1 MGVRK
6 LSASP
11 WSARTSLS
19 LVFLVLLFNS
29 KSSLAKDFY
38 YHPDSMHDES
48 NTMEFV
54 STSTSTSTRSNEV
67 PIVSTS
73 SSISTPA
80 SVVTKD
86 TTVATTLSSTSSAL
100 PSSSRPNEI
109 DTEQKQQKA
118 QPPFFTRVAC
128 NENEMV
134 VDVLS
139 SSSHLITEA
148 YLQGLKNYPDPSCS
162 PTSMGQSKGQD
173 HHHHMQFKLSLSDLT
188 FYRCGTNLIINK
200 ITGTR
205 TYYNRLNVVVLE
217 KDEDET
223 NINKKNTSSS
233 SDVIAPLVTDDEN
246 YVYNTQTVLIKCQFA
261 NLTAFNHNNRIR
273 RDVLPAG
280 FQEAEVL
287 KLDGVFEGAAP
298 DPMLTMRVK
307 QDGRVIGHE
316 LLVQPGTPLTMEVAI
331 DDQASREIYGILMS
345 QMDVTDNAAQDEI
358 IMLNGCSVDPYLF
371 ENFRTTDSDQLTAQF
386 KAFKF
391 PDSNYVLF
399 RGTVNVCL
407 ESCEP
412 TDCSNGQKGY
422 GRRRRR
428 DLSSSSPSSSEEKS
442 RLYEVQMTTLI
453 RMAKSASDDEDEMN
467 PYILKPHP
475 SQSNNNAMFSLL
487 RKAREPGADQ
497 VGYVAANRALSSSQT
512 SPSYAILLFL
522 SFIATSSIVATT
534 LALRS

>member
-1 MGVRK
+1 M
-6 LSASP
+6 
-11 WSARTSLS
+11 
-19 LVFLVLLFNS
+19 
-29 KSSLAKDFY
+29 
-38 YHPDSMHDES
+38 DSVHDES
-48 NTMEFV
+48 NAMEFV

-73 SSISTPA
+73 SISTPA
-80 SVVTKD
+80 STTTKG
-86 TTVATTLSSTSSAL
+86 TTVATTSSSSS
-100 PSSSRPNEI
+100 PSPSRPNEI

-162 PTSMGQSKGQD
+162 PTGLGLTKGQD

-223 NINKKNTSSS
+223 NINNRTTTPASS
-233 SDVIAPLVTDDEN
+233 SDVVAPLVTDDEN

-287 KLDGVFEGAAP
+287 KLDGVFEGSAP

-331 DDQASREIYGILMS
+331 DDPSSREIYGILMS

-371 ENFRTTDSDQLTAQF
+371 ENFRTSDSDLLTAQF

-428 DLSSSSPSSSEEKS
+428 DLSSSSSSSEEKS

-453 RMAKSASDDEDEMN
+453 RMAKSDLEEDDGMN
-467 PYILKPHP
+467 PYILKSQP
-475 SQSNNNAMFSLL
+475 SQPNNNAMFSLL

-512 SPSYAILLFL
+512 TPSHAILLFL
-522 SFIATSSIVATT
+522 SFIATSSILAT